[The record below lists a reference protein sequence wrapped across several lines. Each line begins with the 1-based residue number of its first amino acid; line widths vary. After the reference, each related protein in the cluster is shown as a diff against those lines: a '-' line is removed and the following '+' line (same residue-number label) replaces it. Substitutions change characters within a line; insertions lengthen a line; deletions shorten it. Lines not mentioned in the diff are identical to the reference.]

1 MDLLRTFYT
10 LTQTSTITRESLI
23 FRLHTKATVV
33 ILVTLTIIITTR
45 QYVGNPIDCIH
56 TRDVPEDVLNTFCWI
71 HSTFTVVDASRNIVT
86 DQAHYPGVLFTGSR
100 PIRQV
105 RYYQWVAFVLFFQ
118 SRPVFLPP
126 PNPKIFRR
134 PHGFVSVLTKQ
145 RRHEHRDVG
154 WLWPISWIF
163 DGVQLHVDAITL
175 PAVTSGGAISLARCV
190 RNVDQQALTVSV
202 IFSASASSFGP
213 LGIQKLKLGGIWDSN
228 KQLCLILDSA
238 RQILI

>member
-1 MDLLRTFYT
+1 MEL
-10 LTQTSTITRESLI
+10 
-23 FRLHTKATVV
+23 
-33 ILVTLTIIITTR
+33 
-45 QYVGNPIDCIH
+45 DCCF
-56 TRDVPEDVLNTFCWI
+56 RDVPEDVLNTFCWI

-105 RYYQWVAFVLFFQ
+105 RYYQWVAFVLFFQAFNRGPILCSCLFRAWLMQ